1 LEFRSCRLSS
11 FGWRPWFQLGHSIGE
26 RPRDLGYPTRE
37 KACRAAELAARAL
50 REQGEVVELVL
61 DPGGENAA
69 A

>member
-1 LEFRSCRLSS
+1 MSAFVFRVA
-11 FGWRPWFQLGHSIGE
+11 PLGSNWVIRSANDHVI
-26 RPRDLGYPTRE
+26 LGYPTRE